1 MSTIIDFIVHI
12 DKYLDILIQ
21 NYGAWVYGALF
32 IVIFVETG
40 LVVMPFLPGDSLLF
54 VAGTF
59 AAAGAMNVFY
69 LFILLAF
76 AAVIGDTVNYWL
88 GKYFGEK
95 VFAKFIKKEHLEKT
109 KSFYERHGKKT
120 IIIAR
125 FVPIIRTFAPFVA
138 GIGKMD
144 YSTFLL
150 YNIIGGVSWVL
161 IFVFA
166 GYAFGNVPIVKEN
179 LTLVIIGIILL
190 SLIPAVV
197 EYIKSGKK

>member
-1 MSTIIDFIVHI
+1 MATIIDFIVHI

-21 NYGAWVYGALF
+21 NYGAWAYGALF
-32 IVIFVETG
+32 VVIFVETG

-69 LFILLAF
+69 LFVLLAF

-88 GKYFGEK
+88 GNYFGEK

-138 GIGKMD
+138 GVGKMN
-144 YSTFLL
+144 YPTFLL
-150 YNIIGGVSWVL
+150 YNVIGGVSWVL
-161 IFVFA
+161 LFVFA

-197 EYIKSGKK
+197 EYIKGGKK